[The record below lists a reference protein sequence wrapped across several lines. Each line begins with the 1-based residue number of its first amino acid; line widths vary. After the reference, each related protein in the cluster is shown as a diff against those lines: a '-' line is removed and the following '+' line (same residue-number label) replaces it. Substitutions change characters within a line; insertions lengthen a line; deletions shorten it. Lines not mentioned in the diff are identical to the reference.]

1 MVYTISYLN
10 LEGMNSPMPIVA
22 TGLV

>member
-10 LEGMNSPMPIVA
+10 LEGMNSPMPIMA